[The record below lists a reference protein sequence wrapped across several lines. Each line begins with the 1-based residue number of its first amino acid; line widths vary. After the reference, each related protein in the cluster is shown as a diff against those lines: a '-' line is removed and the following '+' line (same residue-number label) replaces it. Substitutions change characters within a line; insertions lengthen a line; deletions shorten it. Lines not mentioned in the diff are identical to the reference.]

1 MASSSLLRAVIDLGL
16 RVDAL
21 NSRFLNAVR
30 TSDFVASRRTREV
43 TSFLVDPIRR
53 NVTCDGVG
61 VGVGV
66 AGGSTFVL
74 HVYDFQALVMNRFV
88 R

>member
-53 NVTCDGVG
+53 NVTCDGDGVIVG
-61 VGVGV
+61 VV
-66 AGGSTFVL
+66 GGSVFVL
-74 HVYDFQALVMNRFV
+74 HAHDFQILLMNRFV